1 MATRKVSPERAKE
14 LHRQIAPIASEYRK
28 KFLDENEP
36 VKDTFHT
43 LEQLGY
49 FIVRFPTDNNLSGFH
64 IKKSGFD
71 CIFVNS
77 AQPLARQYFSAWHEC
92 YHAYTGEGGGIT
104 LKDAL
109 EYNEIEFKAECFA
122 GCILLPEPM
131 IREYIRQHPVIFK
144 YASYNYLIQ
153 MQNYFR
159 VSLNALL
166 TRLSQIYPEAK
177 AVLGSRYSLSLPSRI
192 EDMKTRIR
200 EANGDENLIFPT
212 NDFTVSQ
219 RFFEN
224 LHNNLDQDRISSEKA
239 YAIMD
244 MIETLKEKYES

>member
-1 MATRKVSPERAKE
+1 MATRKVSPDRALE

-92 YHAYTGEGGGIT
+92 YHAYTGEGGGVS
-104 LKDAL
+104 LKDDI

-122 GCILLPEPM
+122 GCILMPENM
-131 IREYIRQHPVIFK
+131 IREYIRRHRINLNYTK
-144 YASYNYLIQ
+144 YNQLIN

-166 TRLSQIYPEAK
+166 TRIIQIFPEKKK
-177 AVLGSRYSLSLPSRI
+177 ALANRFSLSHPNRI
-192 EDMKTRIR
+192 EEMKNII
-200 EANGDENLIFPT
+200 EQVDGDQTLILPT
-212 NDFTVSQ
+212 NNFTVSQ
-219 RFFEN
+219 RFYEKLHSN
-224 LHNNLDQDRISSEKA
+224 LSQDRISPDKA
-239 YAIMD
+239 HSILEML
-244 MIETLKEKYES
+244 ETFREDYES